1 MQCAFGHV
9 RLLRSSYKVS
19 AESFAEMYQN
29 SEITVVLGS
38 YVAHTDGF
46 RKWEMFCGDAHWLKP
61 ELNSENEE
69 LFLTIFHSIKDG

>member
-1 MQCAFGHV
+1 MENFIFLQCAFGHV

-29 SEITVVLGS
+29 SEVTVVLGS

-46 RKWEMFCGDAHWLKP
+46 RNWEMFCGDAH
-61 ELNSENEE
+61 
-69 LFLTIFHSIKDG
+69 